1 MIIVYPITELSP
13 DMYMIV
19 HTLPLQCLL
28 AAAKLLS
35 LDSIKIISEVLEIQT
50 QKTLSQEFITSKG
63 DGIQWGYSEQNG
75 AIATLFKRIR

>member
-1 MIIVYPITELSP
+1 ML
-13 DMYMIV
+13 IV
-19 HTLPLQCLL
+19 HAFSLQCLL

-50 QKTLSQEFITSKG
+50 QKTLSQELITSKG
-63 DGIQWGYSEQNG
+63 DGIQWGYSEQNS